1 MFSKLD
7 LTQAYHEMEVEEK
20 SQHLLTITIHKGF
33 YCYRSL
39 SFGISSSP
47 VLFQR
52 IMEQI
57 LQGIPGVVAF
67 MDDIELTGATDE
79 EHLDRLDQVFQ
90 RLEEHGLRLQEVEVR
105 VLQGPGGVSRSHHR
119 QGRIPPCA
127 RKSECNH

>member
-1 MFSKLD
+1 MDQHPLPKPSNLFSTLAGDEVFSKLD

-39 SFGISSSP
+39 SFGISSSL

-67 MDDIELTGATDE
+67 MDDIELTGATV
-79 EHLDRLDQVFQ
+79 EHFDRLDK
-90 RLEEHGLRLQEVEVR
+90 
-105 VLQGPGGVSRSHHR
+105 VL
-119 QGRIPPCA
+119 
-127 RKSECNH
+127 